1 MTDASPPPFVPS
13 EVEGGS
19 GRVVPR
25 TTLNHA
31 WHGSPDP
38 SGASTSLG
46 TNGRGCEISWFSALC
61 DDDYEFLGVPDPKLR
76 SSWEHCRDIVLQA
89 ETGGFDNIL
98 LPSGYQLGIDT
109 TAFAAAI
116 APMLR
121 RMALL
126 MAVRIGESWP
136 PQLARQIATIDRLLG
151 GRLTVNI
158 IASDLPGETLASA
171 PRYRRTVEAMAILK
185 TLLNGEPLDHDGEF
199 WRLKVDPPRVGTVS
213 GNAPLLYFGG
223 LSPDAREAAAKGCDV
238 FLMWPDK
245 REVIAEV
252 IADMNARAA
261 RYGRKLRYGYRAHVI
276 VRDTEA
282 EARAYADRLLS
293 KLDDA
298 QGAAIRAKSLDSQ
311 SAGVA
316 AQAALR
322 ENASDDGYA
331 EENLWTGVGRARS
344 GCGAAIVGDP
354 DQVLAK
360 LRMYQDLG
368 IEAFIL
374 SGYPHAAEADLFA
387 RHVLPRIEHAPLGR
401 E

>member
-1 MTDASPPPFVPS
+1 MTARPPC
-13 EVEGGS
+13 EV
-19 GRVVPR
+19 
-25 TTLNHA
+25 
-31 WHGSPDP
+31 
-38 SGASTSLG
+38 
-46 TNGRGCEISWFSALC
+46 SWFSALC
-61 DDDYEFLGVPDPKLR
+61 DDDYEFLGQPDAKLK

-89 ETGGFDNIL
+89 ESGGFDNIL
-98 LPSGYQLGIDT
+98 LPSGYALGIDT

-126 MAVRIGESWP
+126 MAVRVGESWP
-136 PQLARQIATIDRLLG
+136 PQLARQIATIDQLLG

-158 IASDLPGETLASA
+158 ISSDLPGETLASA
-171 PRYRRTVEAMAILK
+171 PRYARTVEAMHILK
-185 TLLNGEPLDHDGEF
+185 TLLNGEALDHDGDF
-199 WRLKVDPPRVGTVS
+199 WKLKVAPSGVRTVS
-213 GNAPLLYFGG
+213 GKAPPLYFGG

-245 REVIAEV
+245 KETIAA
-252 IADMNARAA
+252 IMADMDARAA
-261 RYGRKLRYGYRAHVI
+261 AHGRTLRYGYRAHVI

-282 EARAYADRLLS
+282 EARTAADRLIA

-298 QGAAIRAKSLDSQ
+298 EGAAIRAKSLDSQ

-322 ENASDDGYA
+322 ENAADDGYA
-331 EENLWTGVGRARS
+331 EDNLWTGVGRARS

-360 LRMYQDLG
+360 INGYRDMG

-387 RHVLPRIEHAPLGR
+387 RHVLPQIDHAPLAR
-401 E
+401 